1 MIKHST
7 ITVNI
12 DPSLCTGCGACVD
25 VCPAQTLQLEDGK
38 AKVVG
43 LHCMA
48 CAHCAAICP
57 VDAVGVGAL
66 DKEASIFATFKAQ
79 EAWMPYG
86 SPDMGE
92 LVHLMRS
99 RRSCR
104 QFQEKAVERAML
116 EDLVK
121 IGASAPS
128 GTNGQ
133 PWTFTVLPSRESV
146 VAFCGHI
153 GDFFAKLNRHAANP
167 FLRHVL
173 RLVGRPELDH
183 YYRRYF
189 RTVNKI
195 LEEWKNTGRERLFH
209 GAPALIIIATTH
221 DASTPAEDA
230 LLASQNILLA
240 AHAMGL
246 GTCLIGFAVAA
257 MRRDPSLQRRIG
269 IPAHET
275 VHAVIALGH
284 PKEKFAR
291 CAGRKPIMLRWS
303 E

>member
-1 MIKHST
+1 MIRHST

-12 DPSLCTGCGACVD
+12 DPSLCTGCGACVKA
-25 VCPAQTLQLEDGK
+25 CPAETLQLDDGK
-38 AKVVG
+38 ARATG
-43 LHCMA
+43 PHCMA

-57 VDAVGVGAL
+57 ADAVSVGAL
-66 DKEASIFATFKAQ
+66 DKEASIFATFKTQ

-86 SPDMGE
+86 SPDIGE
-92 LVHLMRS
+92 LVWLMRS

-104 QFQEKAVERAML
+104 HFQEKAVDRALL
-116 EDLVK
+116 EDLAK
-121 IGASAPS
+121 IGVSAPS

-133 PWTFTVLPSRESV
+133 PWTFTVLPSRKSV
-146 VAFCGHI
+146 VAFCAHI
-153 GDFFAKLNRHAANP
+153 GDFFARLNRHAANP

-173 RLVGRPELDH
+173 RMAGKPDLDH

-189 RTVNKI
+189 RMVQGI

-209 GAPALIIIATTH
+209 GAPALIVIATKPG
-221 DASTPAEDA
+221 ASTPAEDA

-257 MRRDPSLQRRIG
+257 MRRDPTLQQRIG
-269 IPAHET
+269 IPANET

-284 PKEKFAR
+284 PEDNFVR
-291 CAGRKPIMLRWS
+291 CAGRKPITLRWS